1 VRKGE
6 WQVFCFL
13 HQLRHTLFIDRQ
25 LCALSQS
32 MRHGQSNRIVSGLTP
47 VNGEDVVLYPRDLG
61 YGEVELEV
69 VDLDL

>member
-1 VRKGE
+1 
-6 WQVFCFL
+6 
-13 HQLRHTLFIDRQ
+13 
-25 LCALSQS
+25 